1 MWLSTTITYGNGVN
15 VLTLLNSNSA
25 VSSLLETTASGVTT
39 EIYEALPIAGGVFAV
54 VAGIFIGLK
63 IFKRVTGARS

>member
-1 MWLSTTITYGNGVN
+1 MGSENAVTVLLQN
-15 VLTLLNSNSA
+15 VADGMTS
-25 VSSLLETTASGVTT
+25 
-39 EIYEALPIAGGVFAV
+39 EIYSSLPIAGSVFAL

>member
-1 MWLSTTITYGNGVN
+1 MDSGNAVN
-15 VLTLLNSNSA
+15 VLLENVADGMTSQIY
-25 VSSLLETTASGVTT
+25 SS
-39 EIYEALPIAGGVFAV
+39 LPIAGSVFAI